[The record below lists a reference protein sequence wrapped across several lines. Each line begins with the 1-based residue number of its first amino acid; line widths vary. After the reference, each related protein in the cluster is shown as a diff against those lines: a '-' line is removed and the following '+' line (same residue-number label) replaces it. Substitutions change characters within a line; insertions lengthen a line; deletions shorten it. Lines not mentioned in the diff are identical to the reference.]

1 MDVYDE
7 VDRRENDAGER
18 GARGATG
25 PPRAGVGV
33 GVTAWGGA
41 VSGATAEPSAF
52 PPPRSG
58 SVRRDRRP
66 LLPHSSGREGFLRAR
81 GRRWVPGL
89 GCCWRWVPGH
99 PGDGGSAW
107 RDTRTLGGGG
117 VGATPLPRRGGHQQA
132 RQTLSPLTGGGG
144 GAELMPQRVRSWGSL
159 LGGTGGTPAPRGGRG
174 KPFPSARSGSTP
186 SPGKL
191 APRPRLRPAGS
202 AAGPRPCRPL
212 APGGVG
218 VSGPRSPPW
227 GCDTG
232 CLPVVWLTTQ
242 NHSTLVTE
250 RSAVPFLPVNP
261 EYSATR
267 NQVNPSPRPRYPP
280 LHLAPRPLLLPPLP
294 PSPGPAEAGQVQ
306 RQGVCHLAHRHPRG
320 SQAPAA
326 REESAE
332 PHR

>member
-1 MDVYDE
+1 MG
-7 VDRRENDAGER
+7 RSSQRGHGRAQRFPPAPIWIRPPGPQAPPSSFLRPGRFSPRE
-18 GARGATG
+18 G
-25 PPRAGVGV
+25 PSLGAGVGV
-33 GVTAWGGA
+33 LLEVGAGTPRGWGFSLEGYTYA
-41 VSGATAEPSAF
+41 GGWRGGGHPIATAGWAPTGT
-52 PPPRSG
+52 PN
-58 SVRRDRRP
+58 
-66 LLPHSSGREGFLRAR
+66 
-81 GRRWVPGL
+81 
-89 GCCWRWVPGH
+89 
-99 PGDGGSAW
+99 
-107 RDTRTLGGGG
+107 
-117 VGATPLPRRGGHQQA
+117 PLPA
-132 RQTLSPLTGGGG
+132 NWGGG